1 MSNAFAA
8 LIWWVVPAAGL
19 IGALGYVLWVT
30 KFQGKFQQETQRSVG
45 QFQRFQDS
53 LRDSQARDVAEDR
66 VSFRFLIGCLLPSPS
81 LMQSAM
87 SGHGTDRSPGRMW
100 RPPVRSPTSLGRLA
114 SLPTPLPRCPPHT
127 SM

>member
-8 LIWWVVPAAGL
+8 LIWWVVPASGL

-53 LRDSQARDVAEDR
+53 LRDSQARDVATGGA
-66 VSFRFLIGCLLPSPS
+66 IITTAAAG
-81 LMQSAM
+81 
-87 SGHGTDRSPGRMW
+87 GTDDVGTIDSG
-100 RPPVRSPTSLGRLA
+100 SFDAGS
-114 SLPTPLPRCPPHT
+114 SN
-127 SM
+127 

>member
-53 LRDSQARDVAEDR
+53 LRDSQARDVASGGAIIATSAVVAETDSDKNSGGSSD
-66 VSFRFLIGCLLPSPS
+66 VSTFDTGSFDAGSFDAGS
-81 LMQSAM
+81 SN
-87 SGHGTDRSPGRMW
+87 
-100 RPPVRSPTSLGRLA
+100 
-114 SLPTPLPRCPPHT
+114 
-127 SM
+127 

>member
-30 KFQGKFQQETQRSVG
+30 KFEGKFQQETQRSVG

-53 LRDSQARDVAEDR
+53 LRDSQARDVA
-66 VSFRFLIGCLLPSPS
+66 
-81 LMQSAM
+81 
-87 SGHGTDRSPGRMW
+87 SGGAIIATTAAAGGTDKNGKSSDGTTE
-100 RPPVRSPTSLGRLA
+100 SGQFDAGSFDTGSFDTG
-114 SLPTPLPRCPPHT
+114 SFD
-127 SM
+127 SGSSN